1 MSTNQPLAYQTSKA
15 VLLYLNANLR
25 LELAQRCLEI
35 RTADRTTPLRIYN
48 LKLNPMDV
56 QINDTTY
63 GVTLHKVPRRT
74 EYLPEYDNFNC
85 KDYIFYDVDQ
95 YGFKDYSVGPDD
107 SFFWESS
114 EPSIDC
120 EYYVNILLE
129 MHSLTH
135 ADLSESA
142 EKARSDIS
150 LSKKQ
155 DMSKLQCLFHGNYD
169 YLIPYILRH
178 MGMKP
183 HEMPYYYCI
192 GLNVS
197 TGNEKKSELVNYTCK
212 LVDAVKYMYN
222 KIFGNREL
230 IITKKMEIRS
240 FYCFRY
246 KFQSHFIVHDL
257 TISSDYSKVFNELG
271 PLINSTGQH
280 ALQSLRIVV
289 HADNDDLDHAIIK
302 SAKVLTVEGTLS
314 NEQLRQLSNQ
324 RVIFC
329 NYGYQREILFLVG
342 EWKRNTP
349 AIGTHYSFPVFDIA
363 DQVVY
368 DAFDDIRQLDGSS
381 EKLYPETRETKFP
394 HCITFKLSEE
404 AELNVY
410 YEQEYMHTK
419 IHPIGYSMAL

>member
-25 LELAQRCLEI
+25 LELAQRCLEL

-56 QINDTTY
+56 RINDTTY
-63 GVTLHKVPRRT
+63 GVALHKVPRRT
-74 EYLPEYDNFNC
+74 EYLPEYIHENSHSSDN
-85 KDYIFYDVDQ
+85 IFYDVDQ

-114 EPSIDC
+114 EPSIDY

-129 MHSLTH
+129 MHSLTR

-142 EKARSDIS
+142 EKARSDIL
-150 LSKKQ
+150 LSKTP
-155 DMSKLQCLFHGNYD
+155 DMSKLQCLFDRKDDD
-169 YLIPYILRH
+169 YLFPYILRH
-178 MGMKP
+178 MGMNP

-197 TGNEKKSELVNYTCK
+197 TSNEKKTELVNYTCK
-212 LVDAVKYMYN
+212 LVNVVKYMFA

-230 IITKKMEIRS
+230 VIAKKMEIRS

-257 TISSDYSKVFNELG
+257 TISSDYSKVLNELG
-271 PLINSTGQH
+271 PLLTGTE
-280 ALQSLRIVV
+280 
-289 HADNDDLDHAIIK
+289 
-302 SAKVLTVEGTLS
+302 VLTVEEGLS
-314 NEQLRQLSNQ
+314 NEQLQQLSNQ

-349 AIGTHYSFPVFDIA
+349 AVGTHYSFPVFAIA

-368 DAFDDIRQLDGSS
+368 DAFDDIRQLEASRES
-381 EKLYPETRETKFP
+381 LYPEARETKFP
-394 HCITFKLSEE
+394 HCITFKLSEHS
-404 AELNVY
+404 ELNVY
-410 YEQEYMHTK
+410 YEQEYMHMK
-419 IHPIGYSMAL
+419 IDPAGYSIEL